1 MSNHYLR
8 SDACRLRLRARR
20 ERLEALAQFIGERF
34 TDARYG
40 QGRVE
45 LHAVEAAPGIM
56 SVTPEVD
63 DCVFYTGE
71 ASGIVF
77 DDLAEL
83 LAAFCE
89 PGSLLEAYD
98 EYDATFHRLE
108 LAADGAVARSAA
120 PATNPFAAPSCPVS
134 IDNVVES
141 VVWEDFEATLEI
153 DGADFTPQE
162 RELAVWRAVK
172 AYRAAI
178 DACMA
183 DTRHDLL
190 SEALESVRAERSRS
204 GDRFR

>member
-34 TDARYG
+34 HDARRG
-40 QGRVE
+40 QERVE
-45 LHAVEAAPGIM
+45 LHAVEDAPGIM

-71 ASGIVF
+71 SNGLVF

-89 PGSLLEAYD
+89 PGSFIEAFD

-108 LAADGAVARSAA
+108 LAADGTVARSAA
-120 PATNPFAAPSCPVS
+120 PAANPFAAPS
-134 IDNVVES
+134 IDNVVET
-141 VVWEDFEATLEI
+141 VVWEDFEARLEI
-153 DGADFTPQE
+153 DGSDFTPQE

-172 AYRAAI
+172 AYRRAV
-178 DACMA
+178 DDLMG
-183 DTRHDLL
+183 DTRYDILA
-190 SEALESVRAERSRS
+190 EALESVRAERSR
-204 GDRFR
+204 

>member
-1 MSNHYLR
+1 MTSYYLR

-34 TDARYG
+34 ADARCG

-45 LHAVEAAPGIM
+45 LHAVEAALGIV

-71 ASGIVF
+71 ASGIAF

-83 LAAFCE
+83 LSEFCE
-89 PGSLLEAYD
+89 PGSFLEAYD
-98 EYDATFHRLE
+98 EYNATFHRLD
-108 LAADGAVARSAA
+108 LADDGTVARSAA
-120 PATNPFAAPSCPVS
+120 PAANPFAKPSCAVG

-141 VVWEDFEATLEI
+141 VVWEDFETTL
-153 DGADFTPQE
+153 GARGEDFTPQE

-172 AYRAAI
+172 AYRRAI
-178 DACMA
+178 DYAMA
-183 DTRHDLL
+183 DARHDILA
-190 SEALESVRAERSRS
+190 EALESARAERSR
-204 GDRFR
+204 